1 MAGSLAELRQQTVE
15 ALAQQAQETEAPQA
29 AQTPEAL
36 QVEQAPQPAPEALQA
51 ASFDEVEWRKKL
63 EIETKKTEEKYRKQ
77 FGERQSEYERRLEAI
92 KQQEAEIES
101 RRRHMQAF
109 EHEQQMLRTSPV
121 DYFKSKGLDAD
132 KLDII
137 ARSMRS
143 DKPEP
148 ELIASQLGAKY
159 DSRLS
164 EYEKKFEE
172 QERKIAQATESL
184 RQMQVRTM
192 MDEIKQVADSD
203 PDRFEL
209 ARMRGASAYE
219 KALTHIA
226 QQYNLGRVLDYADAL
241 EEIEQGILE
250 QEIGPVRGAKKL
262 QKLLAEANGAPIAAP
277 KKQSLPQGSTGVP
290 QQQAA
295 FKSAAEMR
303 AAAIDQ
309 VVRRL
314 G

>member
-1 MAGSLAELRQQTVE
+1 MAGSVAELRQQTME
-15 ALAQQAQETEAPQA
+15 ALAQQVQEPEAPQA
-29 AQTPEAL
+29 TEPAQPDV
-36 QVEQAPQPAPEALQA
+36 QPQPAVEVPPAV
-51 ASFDEVEWRKKL
+51 SFDEAEWRKKL

-77 FGERQSEYERRLEAI
+77 FGERQSEYERRLESI
-92 KQQEAEIES
+92 KQQEAELENK
-101 RRRHMQAF
+101 RRHMQAF
-109 EHEQQMLRTSPV
+109 EQEQQMLRSSPI

-172 QERKIAQATESL
+172 QERRIAQATESL

-209 ARMRGASAYE
+209 ARLRGASAYE

-226 QQYNLGRVLDYADAL
+226 QQYNLGRVLDYAEAL
-241 EEIEQGILE
+241 EEIEQSIIE

-262 QKLLAEANGAPIAAP
+262 QKLLAEANGAPISAP
-277 KKQSLPQGSTGVP
+277 KKQQLPQGSTGMP
-290 QQQAA
+290 QQPAA